1 MYLEKLEIQGFKSFA
16 NKTTLQFPQIKT
28 SRGITAIVGPNGS
41 GKSNVADAVRWAL
54 GEQSLKVLR
63 GKKSEDVIFSG
74 SEKKGRLGFSEVSL
88 FLNNEDKK
96 MPVDYSQVII
106 TRRIYRNGE
115 GEYFLNKNKVRL
127 QDILMLLAKSSFG
140 QKTYS
145 VIGQGMIDSFLMSS
159 PQEKKEFLDEAVG
172 IREFQLKREQTLN
185 KLICTKE
192 NLEQTLTV
200 LYEIKPQLR
209 SLTRQVN
216 RLERR
221 EKIEQELTR
230 LQENYYGYQLLS
242 LKKKLR
248 DLHEQYQKQE
258 HLKNNQQI
266 TIDAIQKELGRF
278 ETEKSRT
285 EIFEELQSSYNALN
299 DKKNLILRELA
310 TANGKM
316 DLEFEKQG
324 KIDIVWAN
332 KKIEELN
339 TEAKNIKNQVG
350 NNSLSSKKTSEAVIA
365 KEKELDAL
373 KNSIIELENDLTELR
388 DKSAEQTIITFPE
401 VQAEIEKIY
410 YIQEILIAD
419 IDKVT
424 RLDQLQN
431 IKTKLRELKDSLYS
445 LNKKLKGTAGED
457 FTNKIIELQDQINK
471 LTREKSELLSQLNEL
486 KIELRFHGNKSDSLE
501 SELLK
506 ITSELAKLNS
516 QREIAT
522 QNNKQKALESIANQ
536 KKELERQLEDIENK
550 LKGIDEKLNSFN
562 KKEEEKRQE
571 LFEIQKNLQKEQLE
585 FAQIMQGINNQ
596 KIEIARLETK
606 KEDLEKETIEELGS
620 LSKIDEKKDYKPVDD
635 SNGVFEKIHS
645 LKHQLELIGGIDP
658 ETMEEYNKV
667 KERHDFLDEQSGDL
681 KKSLKSLEELILD
694 LDKNIR
700 KQFDEGFEKINNE
713 FQNYFK
719 ILFNGG
725 SAKLIKLKAEEEL
738 LKKEERESPQE
749 AEAGAEEEITEE
761 PIVERPEEWIDLKK
775 LKKSTIY
782 SGIDIQATPPG
793 KRLQAINMLSGGEKA
808 LTSIALICAIISN
821 NPSPF
826 VFLDEVDAAL
836 DEANSIRFS
845 QIIEN
850 LSKKTQFI
858 VITHNRATMEKAN
871 VLYGVT
877 MGDEGISKL
886 LSIKLEEG
894 AQFVNR

>member
-16 NKTTLQFPQIKT
+16 NKTTLQFPHLKT
-28 SRGITAIVGPNGS
+28 SQGITAIVGPNGS

-54 GEQSLKVLR
+54 GEQSLKILR

-74 SEKKGRLGFSEVSL
+74 SETKGRLGFSEVSL

-159 PQEKKEFLDEAVG
+159 PQEKKDFLDEAVG

-185 KLICTKE
+185 KLIGTKE

-200 LYEIKPQLR
+200 LMEIKPQLR

-216 RLERR
+216 RLEKR
-221 EKIEQELTR
+221 EKIEQELKE
-230 LQENYYGYQLLS
+230 LQENYYGYKILNLRKN
-242 LKKKLR
+242 LKTFN
-248 DLHEQYQKQE
+248 EQYQKQE
-258 HLKNNQQI
+258 HLKNNQQK
-266 TIDAIQKELGRF
+266 TIDEIQNQLDKF

-285 EIFEELQSSYNALN
+285 EIFENLQNQYNSLN
-299 DKKNLILRELA
+299 DKKNLFLRELA
-310 TANGKM
+310 TINGKM

-324 KIDIVWAN
+324 KIDIAWAN
-332 KKIEELN
+332 KKIQELEA
-339 TEAKNIKNQVG
+339 EAKDIKEQLE
-350 NNSLSSKKTSEAVIA
+350 NNKLSSKKTSDAVIN
-365 KEKELDAL
+365 KEKELNEL
-373 KNSIIELENDLTELR
+373 KNSIIELENNLTEIR
-388 DKSAEQTIITFPE
+388 NKSAEQTIITLPE
-401 VQAEIEKIY
+401 IQTEIEKIY

-419 IDKVT
+419 LDKVT
-424 RLDQLQN
+424 ELDQLHN
-431 IKTKLRELKDSLYS
+431 IKNKLKELKNSLYS
-445 LNKKLKGTAGED
+445 LNKKLKGTGNED

-471 LTREKSELLSQLNEL
+471 LIQEKSELLSQLNEL
-486 KIELRFHGNKSDSLE
+486 KIELKFHRNKSDSLE

-506 ITSELAKLNS
+506 ITNEQAKLNS
-516 QREIAT
+516 QKEIAT
-522 QNNKQKALESIANQ
+522 QNNKQKALEEISNQ
-536 KKELERQLEDIENK
+536 KKTLENQLEEAENK
-550 LKGIDEKLNSFN
+550 LKEIDDKLNGFN

-571 LFEIQKNLQKEQLE
+571 IFEIQKNLQKEQLE
-585 FAQIMQGINNQ
+585 FAQITQEINNQ

-606 KEDLEKETIEELGS
+606 KEDLEKEIIEELGS
-620 LSKIDEKKDYKPVDD
+620 LSKIDEKKEYRPVDD
-635 SNGVFEKIHS
+635 SNGALEKIYN

-658 ETMEEYNKV
+658 ETMEEYKKI
-667 KERHDFLDEQSGDL
+667 KERHDFLDEQANDL

-700 KQFDEGFEKINNE
+700 KQFDNGFEKINKE

-725 SAKLIKLKAEEEL
+725 SAKLIKLKTQDEL
-738 LKKEERESPQE
+738 QKKEETESP
-749 AEAGAEEEITEE
+749 EEIEGQDIDIE
-761 PIVERPEEWIDLKK
+761 QEKKPEEWIDLKK
-775 LKKSTIY
+775 LKRSTIY
-782 SGIDIQATPPG
+782 SGVDIQATPPG
-793 KRLQAINMLSGGEKA
+793 KRLQNINVLSGGEKA

-877 MGDEGISKL
+877 MSDDGISKL